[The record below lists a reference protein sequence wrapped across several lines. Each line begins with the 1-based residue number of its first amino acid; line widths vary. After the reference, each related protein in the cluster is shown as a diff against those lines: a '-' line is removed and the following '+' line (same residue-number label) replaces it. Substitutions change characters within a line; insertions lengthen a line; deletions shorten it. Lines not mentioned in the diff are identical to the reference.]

1 MVAVP
6 GRAGVR
12 GAAGGRAGSFRNA
25 RASGRVPGLHERWR
39 VHIGAGQVRYGAGR
53 RQRAA
58 RCPLRPR
65 PSRRV
70 AAPLTGLP
78 RTGGVPRGPAWVAET
93 SRRARSWAIHGG
105 CSADLGRRARGL
117 RVRCSAN
124 LTVPDSAAKCYDV
137 PGCTA
142 NWETGCRVVSP
153 ATGPYRDIRA
163 NMEQT
168 WVRPILGRC
177 GRAVSPEPWP
187 EARSQRTRQIR
198 SVIAAAW
205 MLDRSRRSRRLTRC
219 IEGTATRC
227 TSVPG
232 TPPGLS
238 GRRWT
243 PAPTWSVTRP
253 SPTHIRTSDQPE
265 VSHF

>member
-1 MVAVP
+1 VAWGFPGLRAVVSGPVRSRCVHRNPAVSGCARTYSGQRPGPAGGTGSGLAVPMPAAAGPRRVSGAGCGRSLMVAVP

-117 RVRCSAN
+117 RVRCSEI
-124 LTVPDSAAKCYDV
+124 LFLEPTSTFRSTCWRD
-137 PGCTA
+137 
-142 NWETGCRVVSP
+142 TGNHP
-153 ATGPYRDIRA
+153 
-163 NMEQT
+163 
-168 WVRPILGRC
+168 
-177 GRAVSPEPWP
+177 
-187 EARSQRTRQIR
+187 
-198 SVIAAAW
+198 
-205 MLDRSRRSRRLTRC
+205 RRSAVR
-219 IEGTATRC
+219 
-227 TSVPG
+227 
-232 TPPGLS
+232 
-238 GRRWT
+238 
-243 PAPTWSVTRP
+243 
-253 SPTHIRTSDQPE
+253 
-265 VSHF
+265 